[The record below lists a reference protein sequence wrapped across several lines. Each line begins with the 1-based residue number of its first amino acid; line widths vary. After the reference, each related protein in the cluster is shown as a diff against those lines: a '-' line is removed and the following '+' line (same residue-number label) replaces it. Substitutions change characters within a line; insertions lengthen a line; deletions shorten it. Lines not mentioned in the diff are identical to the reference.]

1 MEPSR
6 AGGDRL
12 CLPISA
18 YRDGMITAEGRG
30 IGEGLRLS
38 ELLGALSLACDLAHR
53 MPPETALKDALLSVG
68 FARHL
73 GLPDEEVR
81 DAYYLALLYNAGC
94 MGAAEE
100 VGRLS
105 AGDDASMRHAYGEA
119 DYVDMPQLL
128 RLAVTELANQSPP
141 FDRARAV
148 VSMMTAG
155 SHTMWD
161 LTFACCEAASRLA
174 ERLGAGPNVAAA
186 LGEAYGRWD
195 GKVFPLPAG
204 EGLSRISR
212 LTHLIRV
219 AHVHSIGR
227 GEVGAAEVV
236 RKRRGSEL
244 DPTLADA
251 FLKVYP
257 DLLASLG
264 EGSVWDQALEAE
276 PRPHRLVP
284 QSRLEDLTLALAD
297 FVDIKSTFTLGHSR
311 RVGDLAGA
319 AASCL
324 ELALAEQ
331 QLVRMAGYVH
341 DLGSVSVPQRVF
353 TKIGPLNR
361 PELEA
366 VRLHTYHTERIL
378 SSARSLRPL
387 GAIAGLHHERLDGSG
402 YHRGANAGSQPQA
415 ARVLA
420 AAEVYEALLEE
431 RSWRSA
437 FTPGEAANR
446 LSERATAGALDRAAV
461 MALLEA
467 AGQRTGPRRVG
478 WPADL
483 TDREVDVLRLVAAGH
498 SNRAIAKALSVSEAT
513 AHTHTVNIYA
523 KTGVHTRAGVA
534 LFAIEHDLL
543 AVPKINRTVEVGTAP
558 SS

>member
-1 MEPSR
+1 
-6 AGGDRL
+6 
-12 CLPISA
+12 
-18 YRDGMITAEGRG
+18 
-30 IGEGLRLS
+30 
-38 ELLGALSLACDLAHR
+38 
-53 MPPETALKDALLSVG
+53 
-68 FARHL
+68 
-73 GLPDEEVR
+73 
-81 DAYYLALLYNAGC
+81 
-94 MGAAEE
+94 
-100 VGRLS
+100 
-105 AGDDASMRHAYGEA
+105 
-119 DYVDMPQLL
+119 
-128 RLAVTELANQSPP
+128 
-141 FDRARAV
+141 
-148 VSMMTAG
+148 
-155 SHTMWD
+155 
-161 LTFACCEAASRLA
+161 
-174 ERLGAGPNVAAA
+174 
-186 LGEAYGRWD
+186 
-195 GKVFPLPAG
+195 
-204 EGLSRISR
+204 
-212 LTHLIRV
+212 
-219 AHVHSIGR
+219 
-227 GEVGAAEVV
+227 
-236 RKRRGSEL
+236 
-244 DPTLADA
+244 
-251 FLKVYP
+251 
-257 DLLASLG
+257 
-264 EGSVWDQALEAE
+264 
-276 PRPHRLVP
+276 
-284 QSRLEDLTLALAD
+284 LAD
-297 FVDIKSTFTLGHSR
+297 FTDIKSTFTLGHSR
-311 RVGDLAGA
+311 RVGDLAGS
-319 AASCL
+319 AASFL

-387 GAIAGLHHERLDGSG
+387 GAMAGLHHERLDGSG
-402 YHRGANAGSQPQA
+402 YHRGASAGSQPQA

-461 MALLEA
+461 MAVLEA
-467 AGQRTGPRRVG
+467 AGQPPGPRRVG

-558 SS
+558 SA